1 MKMSMEEIIRRYQ
14 PRLYRLSDGEIIVAF
29 PNAALIRRDGMTLE
43 LARQKAAI
51 VALLQ
56 AQGQEPGSFA
66 SVIQKQQERKPDA
79 G

>member
-1 MKMSMEEIIRRYQ
+1 MKMSMDEIIRRYQ

-43 LARQKAAI
+43 LAHQKAAI
-51 VALLQ
+51 VALFQ

>member
-1 MKMSMEEIIRRYQ
+1 MKMSMDEIIRRYQ

-29 PNAALIRRDGMTLE
+29 PNAASIRRDGMTLE
-43 LARQKAAI
+43 LAHQKAAI
-51 VALLQ
+51 VTLLQ

>member
-1 MKMSMEEIIRRYQ
+1 MKMSMDEIIRRYQ

-43 LARQKAAI
+43 LAHQKAAI

-56 AQGQEPGSFA
+56 TQGQEPGSFA